1 MQLGFWARFRFCHSN
16 ACCSNAL
23 RQDLEWGFPGGSD
36 SKESTCNVRDLD
48 LISGSGRSPGGG
60 HDNLL
65 QYSCLE
71 NPHGQRCLAGFRPR
85 GHKESAMTEW
95 LAQHKVW
102 KKKVSQGR
110 KPFEGWSYTISSQG
124 SMHVTKPEAQ
134 GQNWHLPIPVAFRG
148 RTALQTSWPWISVTK
163 TVRKYISALDCLSI
177 CGTLFQ
183 HPWEA
188 NTGGYLLGGH
198 ERFLTQGLQ
207 DLKTS
212 HCTRHFLPL
221 PAVFRKNLNTAL
233 PRIPV

>member
-1 MQLGFWARFRFCHSN
+1 MHAVQMHSGKIWNGVSLVAQTVKNPPAMWETWIWSLG
-16 ACCSNAL
+16 
-23 RQDLEWGFPGGSD
+23 QEDPLEGGMATYS
-36 SKESTCNVRDLD
+36 S
-48 LISGSGRSPGGG
+48 
-60 HDNLL
+60 LL

-134 GQNWHLPIPVAFRG
+134 GQNWHLPIPLAFRG

-163 TVRKYISALDCLSI
+163 TVRKYISALNCLSI

-188 NTGGYLLGGH
+188 NTGGYLLGGSW
-198 ERFLTQGLQ
+198 E
-207 DLKTS
+207 
-212 HCTRHFLPL
+212 
-221 PAVFRKNLNTAL
+221 
-233 PRIPV
+233 IPYTGFSGP